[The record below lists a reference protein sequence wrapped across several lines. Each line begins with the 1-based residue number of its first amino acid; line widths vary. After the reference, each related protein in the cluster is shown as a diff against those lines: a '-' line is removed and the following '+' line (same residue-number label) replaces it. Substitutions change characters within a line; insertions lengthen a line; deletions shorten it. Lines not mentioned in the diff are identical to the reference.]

1 MIISS
6 FVASTARAIVE
17 TPLEL
22 IKVRLQVG
30 TKWNY
35 GSLFQGFGVTWVRT
49 IGLMTTFFVLC
60 DTADRH
66 FPTLSNA
73 PLIGKNRK
81 LDELI

>member
-49 IGLMTTFFVLC
+49 IGLMTNFFVYVILQI
-60 DTADRH
+60 DIFQPYRM
-66 FPTLSNA
+66 L
-73 PLIGKNRK
+73 L
-81 LDELI
+81 